1 MKKRL
6 SPARHESK
14 DLSDVGKLPGF
25 GGSKY
30 LIHAANSPEAKDTFP
45 MPQAVRRSP
54 RLAQAAA
61 AARADTNG
69 IHGII
74 DKETSGLLNS
84 SFASESATTPADDRV
99 ASLRKKNLDSPAAGH
114 DDSA

>member
-14 DLSDVGKLPGF
+14 DLSDVGKLPGL

-54 RLAQAAA
+54 RLAQATA
-61 AARADTNG
+61 AARADTND
-69 IHGII
+69 INEII
-74 DKETSGLLNS
+74 GKKTSGLLNS
-84 SFASESATTPADDRV
+84 SFASESATPADDRV